1 MPFQFSNSGI
11 PRDPL
16 TPEELA
22 LAKTIYAALQA
33 TKNAATLAELTRILS
48 TLDPDTL
55 SRLLNSISTT
65 KGKNSIQDSLLNVI
79 DLGGQEAIKEIRQL
93 AGKIVFPKF
102 KPTKVTVANL
112 SSLKDLPYTKIPTWA
127 SSTRPAIDMNI
138 SFNKTNPNSVLFAQK
153 RAGQL
158 ITSIDEMTRIGIRQI
173 ITEAFTEQLDYRATA
188 KRIKNTIGLHPR
200 WANAVVKY
208 EKTQMA
214 RLIKGGVKEAT
225 ARITAQNMAATYSDR
240 LLSARASMIAR
251 TEINIANNQ
260 GRLEGWRQA
269 YEAGYIDPATMKM
282 WLTAKDERT
291 CDICGPMDGELVPW
305 NGVFSTGFDTAGNV
319 HPHCR
324 CQMIIV
330 PPGQK

>member
-1 MPFQFSNSGI
+1 MPFNFSDSGI

-16 TPEELA
+16 TPEELS

-33 TKNAATLAELTRILS
+33 TKNAATLAELTRILEK
-48 TLDPDTL
+48 LDPDTL
-55 SRLLNSISTT
+55 NRLLNSISTT
-65 KGKNSIQDSLLNVI
+65 KGQNSIQESLLSSI
-79 DLGGQEAIKEIRQL
+79 DLGGQEAIKEIRKL
-93 AGKIVFPKF
+93 SSKIAFPKF
-102 KPTKVTVANL
+102 KPTKVPVANPL
-112 SSLKDLPYTKIPTWA
+112 SLKDLPYTKIPIWA
-127 SSTRPAIDMNI
+127 SPTRPAIDVNI
-138 SFNKTNPNSVLFAQK
+138 SFNKTNPNSVLFAQQ
-153 RAGQL
+153 RAGAL
-158 ITSIDEMTRIGIRQI
+158 ITSIDEMTRTGIRQI
-173 ITEAFTEQLDYRATA
+173 ITEAFTEQIDYRATA

-208 EKTQMA
+208 EKNQFA
-214 RLIKGGVKEAT
+214 RLVRGGVKEAT
-225 ARITAQNMAATYSDR
+225 ARATAQNMAATYADR

-251 TEINIANNQ
+251 TEINIANNE

-291 CDICGPMDGELVPW
+291 CDVCGPMDGELVPW
-305 NGVFSTGFDTAGNV
+305 NGLFSTGFKTAGRV

-330 PPGQK
+330 PPGEK